1 MTSDLKYLNV
11 SVQNLVM
18 MQYKKTQ
25 ANIKRKMNYVN
36 VKEYTYY
43 K

>member
-11 SVQNLVM
+11 SVQNLEM
-18 MQYKKTQ
+18 MQYKKTR
-25 ANIKRKMNYVN
+25 ANIKRKMNYV
-36 VKEYTYY
+36 KECTYY